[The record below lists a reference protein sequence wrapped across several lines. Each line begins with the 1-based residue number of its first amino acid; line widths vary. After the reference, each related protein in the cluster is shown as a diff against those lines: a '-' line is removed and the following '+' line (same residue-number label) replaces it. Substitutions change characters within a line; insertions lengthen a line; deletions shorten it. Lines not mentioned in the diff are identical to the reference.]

1 MLSRQV
7 AEESLYRGLCVL
19 GGITVKDEARDRLAT
34 GRIMTTKAML
44 IISMVVVYSPT
55 VFSQHHI
62 TLQLADTPPPSP
74 AESVC
79 ANGSCSQGF
88 GLDSFVQNG
97 SAIGSQL
104 ANSAQIANLNPLGGG
119 AGLAGGGIGGG
130 LGGVGGLLGLGGLS
144 QLTGGL
150 SQLGNLWQGVLTGLV
165 SGALSGGNI
174 GGGAL
179 GGLVGGALGGQGG
192 AVMGGLLGTCGLNG
206 LTGGLANLG
215 ALFQNL
221 LLGGLSS
228 GVFGGNV
235 AQGALGGLTGAA
247 LRGQSGAI
255 VGGITNGG
263 ALATRG
269 RNIVDGV
276 RQIIPKGAL
285 KKNITDPNPSDI
297 TSVNAP

>member
-1 MLSRQV
+1 
-7 AEESLYRGLCVL
+7 
-19 GGITVKDEARDRLAT
+19 VKDEARDRLAT

-192 AVMGGLLGTCGLNG
+192 AV
-206 LTGGLANLG
+206 
-215 ALFQNL
+215 
-221 LLGGLSS
+221 LGGLSS